1 MLHPEY
7 PLKSRLGRHKTS
19 AWNWTNSFMQQDR
32 NLICSFMACRCQST
46 SCGCSKYA
54 FFWYCSSGSVIRRK
68 TPASAKSQRPW
79 RVLSA
84 VATATGMQ
92 TAGRPRGIGVRVTA
106 LTACGR
112 QALLAGR
119 YCHRHGALFLL
130 VREKKYSREA
140 RLGDELREH
149 RGDYASRRVLTCN
162 KQVRSL

>member
-1 MLHPEY
+1 MIEVCSCITLY
-7 PLKSRLGRHKTS
+7 PVR
-19 AWNWTNSFMQQDR
+19 
-32 NLICSFMACRCQST
+32 AC
-46 SCGCSKYA
+46 A
-54 FFWYCSSGSVIRRK
+54 PI
-68 TPASAKSQRPW
+68 
-79 RVLSA
+79 
-84 VATATGMQ
+84 
-92 TAGRPRGIGVRVTA
+92 AGPVG
-106 LTACGR
+106 LTARGR